1 MPQALAEKLAVEG
14 LPAEVVDA
22 VRISCGFS
30 EKERDV
36 AERVARCIPEFEQD
50 ALVKWVEEQQPLAAS
65 ALAEGKAYAL
75 PSKRRLDVCIRLKR
89 AWGSLFAQWCKER
102 GIRISDRLPYGT
114 IAKFRS
120 DQGGAGGGVTNKQ
133 LVTFARAHGR
143 HNFSTAALTSVATGG
158 ERGRRR
164 CGGAGRPYKA
174 PGLRDTLFEWFCS
187 IRGAVKTR
195 LPLSCLTAQA
205 KAMSEEYMRA
215 ALKRQAKVQVPEIT
229 GVWVAGWRRQYQ
241 VSLRTPNR
249 RWKVSRPVCL
259 ERCRI
264 TWLNLYRVRRL

>member
-1 MPQALAEKLAVEG
+1 M
-14 LPAEVVDA
+14 PAEVVDA

-75 PSKRRLDVCIRLKR
+75 PSKRRLDVRIRLKR

-120 DQGGAGGGVTNKQ
+120 DQGGAGRGVTNKQ
-133 LVTFARAHGR
+133 LVNFARAYTR
-143 HNFSTAALTSVATGG
+143 HNFPTAALTTQATGG
-158 ERGRRR
+158 ERARRR
-164 CGGAGRPYKA
+164 CGGAGRPHKA
-174 PGLRDTLFEWFCS
+174 PGLRETLFEWFCS
-187 IRGAVKTR
+187 I
-195 LPLSCLTAQA
+195 
-205 KAMSEEYMRA
+205 M
-215 ALKRQAKVQVPEIT
+215 AL
-229 GVWVAGWRRQYQ
+229 
-241 VSLRTPNR
+241 
-249 RWKVSRPVCL
+249 
-259 ERCRI
+259 
-264 TWLNLYRVRRL
+264 